1 MPIYDKTQSLFL
13 LADAGHC
20 KLSDITKKNQMTQ
33 IVPTIIRHQIKLVKE
48 VIHSHNSYV

>member
-20 KLSDITKKNQMTQ
+20 KLSNITKKNQMTQ
-33 IVPTIIRHQIKLVKE
+33 IVPTIIRHQIKLMKE
-48 VIHSHNSYV
+48 VIHIHNSNF